1 MTLVAHVIK
10 LHNYLSIKFSLAHVV
25 LWGHQSISNPSNP
38 NNPKMGEQ
46 YNNNNK
52 HSMHIHTRA

>member
-25 LWGHQSISNPSNP
+25 LWGHQSISNP